1 MYAWWLVVGVLLGM
15 GVAGLLSVGVF
26 FLLAALVLTG
36 VGVGFSVLRNRSAM
50 AVPAGV
56 GLSVLYL
63 AWLNREGPG
72 TVCHITGN
80 ATTCTEEWSPWPF
93 VAVTLVLISS
103 SFILTRLMRQPAP
116 PA

>member
-1 MYAWWLVVGVLLGM
+1 MYAWWLVVGVLLGV

-36 VGVGFSVLRNRSAM
+36 IGLGVSALRNRSAM

-72 TVCHITGN
+72 TDLPRLGGRHDVLG
-80 ATTCTEEWSPWPF
+80 
-93 VAVTLVLISS
+93 AVE
-103 SFILTRLMRQPAP
+103 P
-116 PA
+116 